1 MPDPRN
7 IPLDLFCNHT
17 YASEPEMEQVVV
29 LTMVGMDA
37 LKSAGELLHQLL
49 LPGHRDQSWSAGD
62 PSSWEGL

>member
-1 MPDPRN
+1 
-7 IPLDLFCNHT
+7 
-17 YASEPEMEQVVV
+17 MEQVVV